1 MSALNRVADALLKYP
16 GTRDNDRMLCS
27 MVWRD
32 ELIADGRDVN
42 EMYAPD
48 FFLAYLYTLTD
59 AATITR
65 CRRQLQLTNPELRG
79 DKWNGKA
86 LDTKGH

>member
-1 MSALNRVADALLKYP
+1 
-16 GTRDNDRMLCS
+16 

-65 CRRQLQLTNPELRG
+65 CRRQLQLTNPECRG
-79 DKWNGKA
+79 EKWKE
-86 LDTKGH
+86 

>member
-1 MSALNRVADALLKYP
+1 
-16 GTRDNDRMLCS
+16 

-42 EMYAPD
+42 AMYAPD

-65 CRRQLQLTNPELRG
+65 CRRQLQLTNLELRG
-79 DKWNGKA
+79 EKWRLKV
-86 LDTKGH
+86 